1 MAYCCVPG
9 CRLFSRQN
17 KENTSF
23 HKFPQDKELQKT
35 WIVKIRRD
43 IGPNFQITKNT
54 RVCSKHF
61 FPECFSRTLTGIRK
75 LKEVKQI
82 YFSNDMPN
90 TDHDYCVEPMTTEE
104 QLVAAR
110 EEISRLSAENEA
122 LKSHQFGIQNFM
134 SNPKLIQFYT
144 GFPDFDT
151 LRAVF
156 LALQPTAQSMASWAQ
171 VQRISATNQHTLRV
185 GFQAQHLSLFNQFF
199 MFLCRIRLGLL
210 EQDLA
215 LRFNISQSTVSR
227 ICVTWA
233 NYLYFMLGSLPIWP
247 SRAAVDEL
255 MPEYFKALY
264 PKTRVILDCTEVRVQ
279 TASSKVLNSETYS
292 HYKGTTTLKSLVG
305 ISPDGSMTFVSSLY
319 TGSISDK
326 EITKSSVILNLLEEG
341 DAVMADKGFLIKD
354 LLDEIHATVVIPP
367 FLCPIGTVQIHIE
380 RAIRRIKEYHI
391 FDRVIPLS
399 LAGSVNHLWT
409 VCGILTNFQGPL
421 C

>member
-1 MAYCCVPG
+1 MRYA
-9 CRLFSRQN
+9 RQG
-17 KENTSF
+17 KCHLEEHLEEHEEDESST
-23 HKFPQDKELQKT
+23 KD
-35 WIVKIRRD
+35 
-43 IGPNFQITKNT
+43 GP
-54 RVCSKHF
+54 SSE
-61 FPECFSRTLTGIRK
+61 ECHVT
-75 LKEVKQI
+75 E
-82 YFSNDMPN
+82 MPN
-90 TDHDYCVEPMTTEE
+90 TNHDYCVEPMTTEE

-122 LKSHQFGIQNFM
+122 LKSQQFGIQNFM
-134 SNPKLIQFYT
+134 GNPKLIQFYT
-144 GFPDFDT
+144 GFPDYDT

-156 LALQPTAQSMASWAQ
+156 LALQPTAQTMASWAQ
-171 VQRISATNQHTLRV
+171 VQRTSGTNQHTLRV

-215 LRFNISQSTVSR
+215 LRFNVSQSTVSR

-255 MPEYFKALY
+255 MPEYFKSLY

-326 EITKSSVILNLLEEG
+326 EITKSSGILNLLEEG
-341 DAVMADKGFLIKD
+341 DAVMVDKGFLIKD
-354 LLDEIHATVVIPP
+354 VLDEIHATVIIPP
-367 FLCPIGTVQIHIE
+367 FLGPSGQFSHEELAHTHNIARLRIHIE

-399 LAGSVNHLWT
+399 LAGSVNQLWT

-421 C
+421 F